1 MAFSSFDIGA
11 LLKASCEAADSGQFN
26 QATDDALCGMLAA
39 ALSEDE
45 RRDVGLSDVA
55 PAIPS
60 KVSIER
66 DPSLGTFLDI
76 LQSSGNLPE
85 DVEYA
90 DDDDADDDDGDDADA
105 DGDDADADGDNDDAD
120 EVPPPTPTVDR
131 PYRPPFRSDDFLA
144 DIDARGGPEMS
155 DLVNLMAMLKKK

>member
-85 DVEYA
+85 NVEYA
-90 DDDDADDDDGDDADA
+90 DDDDADGDDA
-105 DGDDADADGDNDDAD
+105 DAD

-155 DLVNLMAMLKKK
+155 DLVNLMAMLKSK